1 MGLDPPSEPQRR
13 RLLGA
18 AVLVA
23 GALLARPAPAGPALP
38 QLPAQ
43 PRWPAGAIRILLVYP
58 PGGVSDGILRLLA
71 EQLSGL
77 LGVPVQ
83 VVYRPGASGSLGLE
97 ALATA
102 APDGHT
108 LAFTALTPLTLYP
121 QLAKVRYDPLRDIQ
135 AVASVMLTPSL
146 LVGTP
151 AFGGHSVADLR
162 TSACATPGQLRWA
175 TTGAGTTGH
184 LVLAQWQRASGCA
197 VTHIPY
203 KGGGQQLNDA
213 LAGHFEL
220 LSTNMAAAQLQYIR
234 KGRFKPLAV
243 GAPQRLPSLPEVPT
257 WAELGLPAANL
268 ASVFCL
274 VAPAGTPAPL
284 VQLLNEA
291 VNQALASPAMVE
303 ALRKSENLPMGGG
316 VDQLAA
322 LVRQEHAQ
330 HRLLLQATPIKLD

>member
-1 MGLDPPSEPQRR
+1 MGQDHPPALPRR

-18 AVLVA
+18 AVLAA
-23 GALLARPAPAGPALP
+23 GAVVGRRVS
-38 QLPAQ
+38 AQ
-43 PRWPAGAIRILLVYP
+43 TAQSAQPTPPRWPTNAIRILLVYP

-71 EQLSGL
+71 DQLSL
-77 LGVPVQ
+77 LLAVPVQ

-97 ALATA
+97 ALVGA
-102 APDGHT
+102 APDGQT
-108 LAFTALTPLTLYP
+108 LAFTALSPMTLYP

-146 LVGTP
+146 LVATP
-151 AFGGHSVADLR
+151 AFAGASVADL
-162 TSACATPGQLRWA
+162 SAAACAAPGRLRWA

-220 LSTNMAAAQLQYIR
+220 LSTNMAAAQLQHIR
-234 KGRFKPLAV
+234 SGQFKPLAV

-257 WAELGLPAANL
+257 WTELGLAAANL

-284 VQLLNEA
+284 VRQLNEA
-291 VNQALASPAMVE
+291 VNLALASPPLVE
-303 ALRKSENLPMGGG
+303 ALRKAENLATGGSA
-316 VDQLAA
+316 DQLAA
-322 LVRQEHAQ
+322 LIRQEHAQ
-330 HRLLLQATPIKLD
+330 HRQLLQATAIKLD